1 MAARVS
7 RRRPHCPIA
16 KTSAQSGAQSIKQLG
31 RSSDH
36 AANGF
41 GNLILIV
48 DDQPANLKLL
58 RQLLAQ
64 TSCKLTFASSG
75 RQALER
81 VKAVS
86 PDLILLDLM
95 MPDMDGLTV
104 CQSLRQDPNTADIP
118 IIFLTASHET
128 NHLLQAFEYGAVDY
142 ITKPFMPAELLARVR
157 VHLSL
162 KEAQSALNSLNQQ
175 LEQKVQQRT
184 AALQQA
190 FNFTQVSQRITHR
203 IRSTLDETQIFDT
216 VVRELASILELNRCQ
231 IGIYDN
237 HHSVSTITH
246 EYVEGL
252 PSALGKIYPFGGFN
266 DIYLNL
272 RHGETVHAKLTNDVQ
287 HAVPD
292 AATFLACPLSDHQNI
307 IGDIWL
313 YRTSLTN
320 FSDDEICLVKHIAD
334 QTAIAIR
341 QARLY
346 ESSQAQVK
354 DLERL
359 NHAKDDFL
367 KTLSH
372 ELRTPLTTI
381 KTSAETIESMLL
393 ESEWSSQHQEV
404 AADLFP
410 MLLDGCD
417 REIKLVNDLL
427 EFVHL
432 DVKTPTVT
440 SDIISID
447 ELITTVTA
455 SYEQRCHDHDQRFN
469 LVTPDHLPLLHTN
482 ADIVI
487 RILIEV
493 LDNAGKYTPAGETI
507 ELAASY
513 ENNRFQFRV
522 RNSGVT
528 MSEAELSQI
537 FDKFYRL
544 PQYDRWQHGG
554 TGLGLALVK
563 KQVHYLGGT
572 VNAAIEKQQLTVCI
586 ELPPCPED
594 SASLE

>member
-1 MAARVS
+1 MAATVS
-7 RRRPHCPIA
+7 RRRPHCTI
-16 KTSAQSGAQSIKQLG
+16 TSTPDQDGGSLEQQD
-31 RSSDH
+31 SSPH
-36 AANGF
+36 HPANGF
-41 GNLILIV
+41 ENLILVV

-58 RQLLAQ
+58 RQLLTQ

-81 VKAVS
+81 VNAVL

-95 MPDMDGLTV
+95 MPDIDGLTV
-104 CQSLRQDPNTADIP
+104 CQSLRQNPDTADIP

-128 NHLLQAFEYGAVDY
+128 EHLLQAFEYGAVDY
-142 ITKPFMPAELLARVR
+142 ITKPFVPAELLARVR

-162 KEAQSALNSLNQQ
+162 KEAQSALNELNQQ

-203 IRSTLDETQIFDT
+203 IRSTLDETQIYDT
-216 VVRELASILELNRCQ
+216 VVRELTSILELNRCQ

-252 PSALGKIYPFGGFN
+252 PSALGKIYPFSCFN

-272 RHGETVHAKLTNDVQ
+272 HQGETVHAQLTNNDVQ

-292 AATFLACPLSDHQNI
+292 SAMFLACPLSDHQNI

-313 YRTSLTN
+313 YRTSLTS

-404 AADLFP
+404 AASLFS
-410 MLLDGCD
+410 MLLEGCD

-432 DVKTPTVT
+432 DIKTPTVT

-447 ELITTVTA
+447 ELVTTVTA
-455 SYEQRCHDHDQRFN
+455 SYEQRCHDRKQHFN
-469 LVTPDHLPLLHTN
+469 LVIPHHLPLLHTN
-482 ADIVI
+482 ADIVT
-487 RILIEV
+487 RVLLEV
-493 LDNAGKYTPAGETI
+493 LDNAGKYTPARETI
-507 ELAASY
+507 ELVVSY

-522 RNSGVT
+522 RNGGVT

-544 PQYDRWQHGG
+544 PQYDRWQNGG

-572 VNAAIEKQQLTVCI
+572 VNAAIAKQQLTVCI
-586 ELPPCPED
+586 ELPSCPRD
-594 SASLE
+594 SN